1 MLIAPLLIMIVDDPS
16 ERAQNLKSV
25 IEFMDV
31 QQVQIAAPES
41 WRSGVG
47 DYRLAA
53 VFLSGDLDHDRLHR
67 VIADVGE
74 HDPNVPI
81 VIVNDTESHA

>member
-1 MLIAPLLIMIVDDPS
+1 MLIAPLLVMIVDDVPD
-16 ERAQNLKSV
+16 RAQNLKSL

-31 QQVQIAAPES
+31 PQVQIAPPED
-41 WRSGVG
+41 WRSCVG
-47 DYRLAA
+47 EHRLAA
-53 VFLSGDLDHDRLHR
+53 VFLCGNLDDDRLHR

-81 VIVNDTESHA
+81 VIVNALECHA